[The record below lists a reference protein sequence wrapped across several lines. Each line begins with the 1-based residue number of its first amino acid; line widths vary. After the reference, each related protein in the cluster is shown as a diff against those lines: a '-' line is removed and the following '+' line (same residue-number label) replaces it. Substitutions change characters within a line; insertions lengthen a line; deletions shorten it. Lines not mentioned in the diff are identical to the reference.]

1 MLRVTVER
9 VDEKLDIYAILVQ
22 DPLPERGRPL
32 NEKILMTAK
41 GLEALVE
48 AGMTALSEKD
58 KNIFVKLEK

>member
-32 NEKILMTAK
+32 NKKILMTAK